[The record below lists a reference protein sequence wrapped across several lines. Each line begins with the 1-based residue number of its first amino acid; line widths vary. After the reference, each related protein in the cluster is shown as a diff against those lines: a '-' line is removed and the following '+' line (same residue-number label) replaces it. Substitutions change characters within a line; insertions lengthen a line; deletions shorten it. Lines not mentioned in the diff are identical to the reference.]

1 MPGLAGVLREGCLFY
16 KSWVQRWIG
25 GISVTAKI
33 LNDVPFPGKETK
45 ENRKKKK
52 KKKDRCHCLAEAVC
66 QGFAGENYA
75 RRASF
80 SRGKRRS
87 RLTLT
92 GRRRQA
98 TFAVFLFW
106 EFEDNSTFI
115 LLKLIPDGIKEIP
128 SRFHAYNMEAN

>member
-1 MPGLAGVLREGCLFY
+1 MPSSE
-16 KSWVQRWIG
+16 
-25 GISVTAKI
+25 
-33 LNDVPFPGKETK
+33 KETK
-45 ENRKKKK
+45 ENRKKKE
-52 KKKDRCHCLAEAVC
+52 KKKDCLFSLAEAGC

-98 TFAVFLFW
+98 TFAVFLF
-106 EFEDNSTFI
+106 
-115 LLKLIPDGIKEIP
+115 LDGYHDTYGHRK
-128 SRFHAYNMEAN
+128 

>member
-1 MPGLAGVLREGCLFY
+1 MPGLAGVLRERCLFY

-33 LNDVPFPGKETK
+33 RNDMPFPEKETK
-45 ENRKKKK
+45 ENRKKKE
-52 KKKDRCHCLAEAVC
+52 KKKDSILCLVEAVC

-80 SRGKRRS
+80 SRGKRYS

-98 TFAVFLFW
+98 TFAGVFIFV
-106 EFEDNSTFI
+106 
-115 LLKLIPDGIKEIP
+115 GID
-128 SRFHAYNMEAN
+128 AYKA

>member
-1 MPGLAGVLREGCLFY
+1 MICSDTPGRKRPLLQILGSEVDWRH
-16 KSWVQRWIG
+16 I
-25 GISVTAKI
+25 VTAKI
-33 LNDVPFPGKETK
+33 LNDMPSSEKETK
-45 ENRKKKK
+45 ENRKKKE
-52 KKKDRCHCLAEAVC
+52 KKKDCLFSLAEAVS

-98 TFAVFLFW
+98 TFAGVFVCYLSRG
-106 EFEDNSTFI
+106 NSA
-115 LLKLIPDGIKEIP
+115 L
-128 SRFHAYNMEAN
+128 